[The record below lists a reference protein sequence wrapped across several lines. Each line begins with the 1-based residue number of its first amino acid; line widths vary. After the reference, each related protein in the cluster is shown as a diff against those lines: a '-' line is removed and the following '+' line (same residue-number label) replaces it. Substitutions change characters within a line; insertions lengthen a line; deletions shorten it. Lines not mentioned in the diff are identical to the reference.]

1 MLRLLE
7 MQKQLIAPLT
17 EQLNKAGQKADVQ
30 ITSLNQIE
38 EAFAESKDSFAYNLE
53 MTENPQ
59 LPGGSL
65 LKVIEDFNSNN
76 DPNAFSKSE
85 EKILSK
91 RLFGNERYKLIQ
103 DNKLSVNLLSD
114 ADKKHLSGDN
124 VLIKAITNKDT
135 LSKLNLNIGEAALIT
150 INNVV
155 YKVTSK
161 GVTSPYDVVSS
172 LGLDKKEIKKQLSS
186 FISEYNNEMNNWLGY
201 DKTTGEYLPFTG
213 KPSQIYQ
220 IETYYE
226 KEMFKVL
233 ENNKKP
239 TYGITDVITVFSDNK
254 SNLNLKE
261 IGINVIDE
269 VNTDGFISKVSTM
282 RNKYNPNIVV
292 VFDDGDSSIQA
303 TINLIVNGNE
313 YKTAERVTNAES
325 GLFVI
330 DTNKNIEDQIQELKN
345 FFIANNL
352 TNVYNKVM
360 IVKSINNKSDYNKI
374 IKNAL
379 INPLQS
385 VGLSKNFSDY
395 TVITDIVNRLR
406 KLGYLVKPR
415 DILLKGT
422 IDVLP
427 SLLTKSEDG
436 RELYTYILQNA
447 DKIKTESDI
456 YNRSITTLS
465 DEVKSQ
471 LKATIRR
478 SSVTNSLPHNMKH
491 QEPDRNGLSMS
502 KMRDDLVNQN
512 IKTTFDAILAKL
524 RTQTTRKFKDA
535 SALKVGEIV
544 RVTTYGRAP
553 IYVKIT
559 NISDTSVGENL
570 AKDYAK
576 LGIKYDP
583 NNIKAE
589 DLERS
594 QYAKE
599 WSKKQG
605 WDISYMMFNMDSLK
619 DKYDIDFE
627 YIPDIE
633 EYAKETDQ
641 VIVINKF
648 GWSIDDKFG
657 YDKYKALNA
666 NGFIGYTDI
675 NSKGSIVNTYIR
687 NTSSQG
693 IPMNDNLVPNSSS
706 IVFVAVPG
714 NDTMSKTVKDKILKK
729 AIEVLEAGGTLL
741 MSNLTRANN
750 EFNKDGEGV
759 ILKELYDRFNNL
771 TNSNML
777 NYTKYSLPN
786 FEKDLETDGQVDQD
800 CK

>member
-1 MLRLLE
+1 MLNYVESLDVTDILS
-7 MQKQLIAPLT
+7 KKSINLIKTYSNFKIVFIDEKEGGFFHSDLFFKKLYELYTNIGLSNSEQIIYITNSASITEEYNNFLQINGISNFMKVDTLDFYILSDAGYNIENYINLT
-17 EQLNKAGQKADVQ
+17 SSKYTTILDRNVSYSIPNVDELDKKR
-30 ITSLNQIE
+30 TKYFLSLNRNSGRLHRPKLVLELI
-38 EAFAESKDSFAYNLE
+38 KNNLFDKG
-53 MTENPQ
+53 
-59 LPGGSL
+59 LISL
-65 LKVIEDFNSNN
+65 LK
-76 DPNAFSKSE
+76 SE
-85 EKILSK
+85 EFE
-91 RLFGNERYKLIQ
+91 RFANE
-103 DNKLSVNLLSD
+103 
-114 ADKKHLSGDN
+114 
-124 VLIKAITNKDT
+124 
-135 LSKLNLNIGEAALIT
+135 
-150 INNVV
+150 
-155 YKVTSK
+155 
-161 GVTSPYDVVSS
+161 
-172 LGLDKKEIKKQLSS
+172 
-186 FISEYNNEMNNWLGY
+186 
-201 DKTTGEYLPFTG
+201 
-213 KPSQIYQ
+213 
-220 IETYYE
+220 
-226 KEMFKVL
+226 
-233 ENNKKP
+233 
-239 TYGITDVITVFSDNK
+239 
-254 SNLNLKE
+254 
-261 IGINVIDE
+261 
-269 VNTDGFISKVSTM
+269 
-282 RNKYNPNIVV
+282 
-292 VFDDGDSSIQA
+292 
-303 TINLIVNGNE
+303 NGNE
-313 YKTAERVTNAES
+313 LYKEFIADRYPFVVDYDDAELVS
-325 GLFVI
+325 
-330 DTNKNIEDQIQELKN
+330 DMHN
-345 FFIANNL
+345 FFTKKDMWMDTYFSVVSETSASDDWCFI
-352 TNVYNKVM
+352 TEKTVRPM
-360 IVKSINNKSDYNKI
+360 IYYHPFIVWG
-374 IKNAL
+374 
-379 INPLQS
+379 NPGTL
-385 VGLSKNFSDY
+385 
-395 TVITDIVNRLR
+395 NRLR

-415 DILLKGT
+415 DVLLKGT

-465 DEVKSQ
+465 NEVKSQ
-471 LKATIRR
+471 LKVTLRR

-524 RTQTTRKFKDA
+524 RTQTTRKFKDK

-594 QYAKE
+594 EYAKE

-633 EYAKETDQ
+633 EYAKETNQ

-648 GWSIDDKFG
+648 GWSIDDSLK

-666 NGFIGYTDI
+666 NGFIGYTDVNSI
-675 NSKGSIVNTYIR
+675 NSRVNGYIR
-687 NTSSQG
+687 NTSNQG
-693 IPMNDNLVPNSSS
+693 IPMNNDLVPNSSS
-706 IVFVAVPG
+706 VVFVAVPDS
-714 NDTMSKTVKDKILKK
+714 DTMSKTVKDKILKK

-786 FEKDLETDGQVDQD
+786 FERDLETDGQVDQD